1 MGIMLAGAVLQTWPA
16 LTPVSQDPLQ
26 VKSETVLLP
35 LPRISPADVDSARQ
49 IVARHQDPKAKQ
61 PTFLETV
68 RAYKVLDVEARQG
81 KPTEVEVQ
89 AIALGSDLA
98 WVSLPGE
105 IFVELGLAI
114 KQDSPF
120 AHTIIAELA
129 NGSIGYIP
137 TRRAYVQGNYEVESA
152 RCAEG
157 SGELLVDTAIRL
169 LKDLHASHP
178 RATATSNRPG
188 GPGRG

>member
-1 MGIMLAGAVLQTWPA
+1 MVP
-16 LTPVSQDPLQ
+16 
-26 VKSETVLLP
+26 LP
-35 LPRISPADVDSARQ
+35 LPRISPADVENARQ

-68 RAYKVLDVEARQG
+68 KATRCSTWRPG
-81 KPTEVEVQ
+81 KESPPKSRFRS
-89 AIALGSDLA
+89 IALGSDLA

-120 AHTIIAELA
+120 AAHDH
-129 NGSIGYIP
+129 
-137 TRRAYVQGNYEVESA
+137 RRAGQRFDRLHPHAPGLLQGNYEVVSA

-169 LKDLHASHP
+169 LKELHAALP

-188 GPGRG
+188 NPGRG

>member
-1 MGIMLAGAVLQTWPA
+1 MGIMLAGAVLEAWPN
-16 LTPVSQDPLQ
+16 LTPVSHDTLQ
-26 VKSETVLLP
+26 VKSQTVLMSLP
-35 LPRISPADVDSARQ
+35 TISPPDVENARQ

-61 PTFLETV
+61 PAFLETV
-68 RAYKVLDVEARQG
+68 KAYKVLDVEARHG

-89 AIALGSDLA
+89 VIALGKELA

-169 LKDLHASHP
+169 LKDLYASKP
-178 RATATSNRPG
+178 RPTRTSH
-188 GPGRG
+188 